1 MEKEVAK
8 SVCLRLIR
16 FLEEHQMPYM
26 CIAGSLLGLVRGGD
40 IIAQD
45 TDIDLATYMP
55 FVPLIYRRQE
65 KLIERELYICR
76 LQKGPKLLR
85 TRRKIRHESA
95 YGKKLTYDVIY
106 MWRIS
111 ISGTRDFEW
120 DANTIR
126 PPSNFNTQPAPDT
139 GALRYVD
146 VYGFSWLPLLTPLRW
161 GSDQVIIPENPGEFL
176 HTVYGDWETPVK
188 REEFSRPASAEPA
201 LVSSVM
207 YSSDYGVQFH
217 DPLYPYIKPEDTEDL
232 TTIEDFLSKFQFLQN
247 LMPNARIDTTDY
259 RLPKGI

>member
-26 CIAGSLLGLVRGGD
+26 CIAGTLLGLVRNGD
-40 IIAQD
+40 IIAHD

-55 FVPLIYRRQE
+55 FVPLIYSLQE
-65 KLIERELYICR
+65 RLMERELYICR

-85 TRRKIRHESA
+85 SRRKIRHGSA
-95 YGKKLTYDVIY
+95 YGKKLAYDVIY

-120 DANTIR
+120 DTNSRR
-126 PPSNFNTQPAPDT
+126 PPSNLNIQPASDT

-161 GSDQVIIPENPGEFL
+161 GSDQVIIPKNPGEFL
-176 HTVYGDWETPVK
+176 HTVYGGDWETPVK
-188 REEFSRPASAEPA
+188 RKEFTRPASAEPA

-207 YSSDYGVQFH
+207 YSSDYGSQFH
-217 DPLYPYIKPEDTEDL
+217 DPLYPYIRPEETEDL
-232 TTIEDFLSKFQFLQN
+232 TTIEDFFCRFPFLQE
-247 LMPNARIDTTDY
+247 LVPHVGIDNE
-259 RLPKGI
+259 L